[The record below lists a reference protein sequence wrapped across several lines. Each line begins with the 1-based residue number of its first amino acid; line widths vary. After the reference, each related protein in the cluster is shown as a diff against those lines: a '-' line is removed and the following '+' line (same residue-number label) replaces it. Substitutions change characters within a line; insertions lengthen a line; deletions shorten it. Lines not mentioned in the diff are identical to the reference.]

1 MNRSERPPTVG
12 YVVSTWPRLSQT
24 FVLREILAVERL
36 GVPVRI
42 FSAKDPGGEPIHGD
56 VTHVRA
62 GVTYLTLRRHWK
74 QALRANL
81 RLVRHK
87 PGRYVSTLLAALR

>member
-42 FSAKDPGGEPIHGD
+42 FSTKDPDGEPIHGD
-56 VTHVRA
+56 VAQVRA

-74 QALRANL
+74 QALCANL
-81 RLVRHK
+81 RLIRDV
-87 PGRYVSTLLAALR
+87 PAPYNTSTN